1 MYCTF
6 TFKNSAHLTNG
17 ISSSKRKHIGIN
29 IKNIIAYVVLT
40 NDFPLPQSLSAIAS
54 VNLFFNPN
62 VNPISKKP
70 SQTIT
75 LDNVSQIPYN
85 SLETYPNVIGTSIND
100 TMILNPLIAKET
112 IIFFFTT
119 TLLSLPV
126 TSLDFIFNILL

>member
-1 MYCTF
+1 M
-6 TFKNSAHLTNG
+6 TNG